1 MAYLGTVHRWDIFW
15 TLSDAV
21 VGRTKA
27 GSRRPVLVVSNDALN
42 RSPLQLVAAIP
53 LTRLE
58 GKTRKFFASEI
69 RLPTGTIDPGVTPV
83 AITHQVRTISKLRLL
98 DPAGRLENAE
108 VREEIEDAILAH
120 FGIELDQEGR

>member
-1 MAYLGTVHRWDIFW
+1 MAYLGPVLRWDIFW
-15 TLSDAV
+15 ADLNEV
-21 VGRTKA
+21 VGREQA

-58 GKTRKFFASEI
+58 GKTRKFYPSEI

-98 DPAGRLENAE
+98 EPAGHLKDAD
-108 VREEIEDAILAH
+108 VRDEIEDAILAH
-120 FGIELDQEGR
+120 FGIEVE

>member
-1 MAYLGTVHRWDIFW
+1 MAYLGPVFRWDIFW
-15 TLSDAV
+15 ADLDEV
-21 VGRTKA
+21 VGREQA
-27 GSRRPVLVVSNDALN
+27 GSRRPVLIVSNDALN

-69 RLPTGTIDPGVTPV
+69 RLPTGTVDPGVTPV

-98 DPAGRLENAE
+98 EPAGRLENTG

-120 FGIELDQEGR
+120 FGIELD